1 MFGGGGVLAIAG
13 WPADGMGL
21 CWARVGAPAS
31 GWAAKDMALD
41 RQARE
46 RAGSCLAIEHMYM

>member
-1 MFGGGGVLAIAG
+1 MLAIAG